1 MADVGAS
8 RRQSGGGQLTR
19 VAAITIGQSPRVD
32 MTDDLRSRLVPSLE
46 LVEYG
51 ALDDFASLDQ
61 VERELAPAPGDEVL
75 VSRMRDGGQATL
87 SGRLIVPLVQ
97 ERIAQAERDGARAV
111 VLLCTGEFPEL
122 EHQVPLVMPLPLFHA
137 VARSL
142 AGGRRIAIMVP
153 EKAQAEQTAARWEA
167 DGVGVDV
174 VCASPYKDPAH
185 IARAA
190 SSLRGR
196 DYPFVCLDCMGFSLA
211 MRELVRR
218 ESGLP
223 VLLPRTLVASVVSEL
238 LG

>member
-1 MADVGAS
+1 MTDVDS
-8 RRQSGGGQLTR
+8 SQRQGGGDPLTR
-19 VAAITIGQSPRVD
+19 VAAVTIGQSPRVD
-32 MTDDLRSRLVPSLE
+32 MTDDLKSRLTPPLE

-51 ALDDFASLDQ
+51 ALDDFSSLEQ
-61 VERELAPAPGDEVL
+61 VERELMPAPGDEVL
-75 VSRMRDGGQATL
+75 VSRMRDGSQATL

-97 ERIAQAERDGARAV
+97 NRIARAERDGARAV

-122 EHQVPLVMPLPLFHA
+122 AHRVPLVMPLSLFHA

-167 DGVGVDV
+167 DGVCVDV

-211 MRELVRR
+211 MRELVRE